1 MVMGSIQLNANEI
14 ENLEE
19 FIAEN
24 QLKTLPTTSKYEKI
38 RIKDENIH
46 MVLYNTGKLVFNDS
60 EEISSIF
67 NSILVTETDYE
78 YYIGSDETGKGEWY
92 GPLVVVA
99 AALKPDEILKL
110 RIMGVKDSKTLKTPK
125 IIELARKILDL
136 NIPHQSLVLA
146 PSTYNKLYKNFQKE
160 GKNLNDLLAWGHSRV
175 IQDLTNKIEFKD
187 AMVVI
192 DKFDQK
198 KTDYRLAKLDKSG
211 IKVVQKT
218 KGESEIP
225 VAAASIIA
233 KYLFERE
240 IERLNNKYGLDL
252 KKSSPENIEGQIL
265 GDVAKKHFTNVKKSL
280 G

>member
-1 MVMGSIQLNANEI
+1 MGSIQLNANEI